1 MQQLLGI
8 AIEEKI
14 DTAYMNAKVVRLR
27 EEYAICDATRNN
39 LMGMTG
45 DKYRRL
51 RKFRS
56 QCHDRVRK
64 IIAAAA
70 RL

>member
-14 DTAYMNAKVVRLR
+14 DTAHMNAEVVRLR

-56 QCHDRVRK
+56 QCHDCVRK

-70 RL
+70 RF